1 MKKLSA
7 FTLKIIAVTAMTID
21 HIALVFV
28 PPGRLLYWLMR
39 LVGRLTAPIMAFFI
53 AEGLRHTRSRKKY
66 LLRLGAFALIS
77 QPIYFYMIFGRMP
90 INAFEFLT
98 NWNVMFS
105 LAVALLSR
113 IILESDLPETPR
125 LILTAV
131 CVSLGSFGD
140 WSLMIPVWTLIFYI
154 FRDDFRKMASLF
166 VLVSVVLETALF
178 YKNYSS
184 FAEFSCMYGTLL
196 ALIPLQ
202 MYSGER
208 GDGRHKKL
216 SRWGFYVFYPA
227 HIAVLVIIRMIL
239 TYQTN

>member
-7 FTLKIIAVTAMTID
+7 FTLKVIAVMAMTID

-28 PPGRLLYWLMR
+28 PTGSLLYWLLR

-53 AEGLRHTRSRKKY
+53 AEGFRHTRSRKKY
-66 LLRLGAFALIS
+66 LLRLGVFAVIS
-77 QPIYFYMIFGRMP
+77 QPVYFHMIFGRMP

-105 LAVALLSR
+105 LAVALLSLV
-113 IILESDLPETPR
+113 ILESDLPETPR
-125 LILTAV
+125 LLLTAV

-154 FRDDFRKMASLF
+154 FRDDFRKMAVLF
-166 VLVSVVLETALF
+166 VLTSVVTETALF
-178 YKNYSS
+178 YKNYGS
-184 FAEFSCMYGTLL
+184 FASFSYMYGTLL
-196 ALIPLQ
+196 ALVPLR

-208 GDGRHKKL
+208 GSGRHKEL
-216 SRWGFYVFYPA
+216 SRWGFYVFYPT

-239 TYQTN
+239 N